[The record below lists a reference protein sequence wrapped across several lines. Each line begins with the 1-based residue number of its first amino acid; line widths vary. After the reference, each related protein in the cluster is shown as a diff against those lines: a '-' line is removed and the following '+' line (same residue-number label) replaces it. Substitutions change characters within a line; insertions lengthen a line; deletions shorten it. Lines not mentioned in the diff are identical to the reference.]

1 MKQKKIRTVIT
12 VTDNHEV
19 ASVTIH
25 RNNQDKVTLHR
36 NDEGQTA
43 VYKASQHRQ
52 PPPEPVVP
60 EIPQEI
66 PVEQPPAPEPQ
77 QPQPPRRT
85 HRTRIHGH
93 GRKSSIDELKEIARE
108 ILMDEDLEVSKVRP
122 FFWSMVE
129 AYLDRFHQYPFDMV
143 KAMICYLELRECPE
157 RQLEELMGQ
166 INDLYKKQYGKAMP
180 EPEQPLPQTGSDTI
194 YDEIRELRETLKH
207 AALVG
212 ERMEAE

>member
-43 VYKASQHRQ
+43 VYKESQQRQ
-52 PPPEPVVP
+52 TPPPPEVP
-60 EIPQEI
+60 QI
-66 PVEQPPAPEPQ
+66 PVA
-77 QPQPPRRT
+77 QPQAHRT
-85 HRTRIHGH
+85 HRARIHGH
-93 GRKSSIDELKEIARE
+93 GKKSSIDELKEVARE

-166 INDLYKKQYGKAMP
+166 INDLYKKQYGKSMP
-180 EPEQPLPQTGSDTI
+180 EPEKPLPQTGDTI

-207 AALVG
+207 AAIVG

>member
-12 VTDNHEV
+12 VTDTHEV

-25 RNNQDKVTLHR
+25 RNNQDNVTLHR
-36 NDEGQTA
+36 NDGERTA
-43 VYKASQHRQ
+43 VYKESRQ
-52 PPPEPVVP
+52 RQSPPSP
-60 EIPQEI
+60 EIPSI
-66 PVEQPPAPEPQ
+66 PSGESLTSRAQAESLFS
-77 QPQPPRRT
+77 RA
-85 HRTRIHGH
+85 HRARMHGH
-93 GRKSSIDELKEIARE
+93 GKSSIDELKEIARE

-180 EPEQPLPQTGSDTI
+180 EPEKPLPQTGDTI

>member
-43 VYKASQHRQ
+43 VYKESQQRQ
-52 PPPEPVVP
+52 SPPPPE
-60 EIPQEI
+60 IPPI
-66 PVEQPPAPEPQ
+66 PVEQPQAHEPQ
-77 QPQPPRRT
+77 PRPESLPHRA
-85 HRTRIHGH
+85 HRTRLHGH
-93 GRKSSIDELKEIARE
+93 KKSSIDELKEIARE

-180 EPEQPLPQTGSDTI
+180 EAEKPLPQTGDTI

-207 AALVG
+207 AAIVG

>member
-12 VTDNHEV
+12 VTDTHEV

-43 VYKASQHRQ
+43 VYKESQQRQ
-52 PPPEPVVP
+52 SSPLP
-60 EIPQEI
+60 EIPPM
-66 PVEQPPAPEPQ
+66 PVEQPQVSEPHPEPL
-77 QPQPPRRT
+77 PRRA
-85 HRTRIHGH
+85 HRARIQGH
-93 GRKSSIDELKEIARE
+93 GKKSSIDELKEIARE

-166 INDLYKKQYGKAMP
+166 INDLYKKQYGKAMSETEKP
-180 EPEQPLPQTGSDTI
+180 MPQTGDTI

-207 AALVG
+207 AAIVG